1 MKVLIVESEFLHQDT
16 WVGNAVERLAD
27 ALSQQNVTV
36 IKSTSFDD
44 GYAILSAN
52 EAIDCLMFSYQ
63 MEQPDEHLSVRQLIG
78 KLHERQQNVPVFL
91 LGDREKATASLDRD
105 LLELVDEFAWIL
117 EDTADF
123 IAGRAVA
130 AMTRYRQQLLP
141 PLFNALMKYSDI
153 HEYSWAAPGHQGGV
167 GFTKTPAG
175 RFYHDY
181 YGENLFRSD
190 MGIERTTLGSLLDHT
205 GAFGESEKNAAR
217 VFGADRSWSVVVG
230 TSGSNRTIMQACMT
244 DNDVVVLDRNC
255 HKSIEQGLIL
265 TGAKPVYMVPSRN
278 RYGIIGPIY
287 PQEMQPETLQKK
299 ISASPLTKTKAGQKP
314 SYSVVTNCTYDGVC
328 YNAKEAQ
335 DLLAKTSDRIHFD
348 EAWYGY
354 ARFNPIYC
362 DHYAMRGEPGDHNGP
377 TVFATHSTHK
387 LLNALSQASYIHVR
401 EGRGAV
407 NFSRFNQAYMMHAT
421 TSPLYAICASNDV
434 AVSMMDGNSGLSLTQ
449 EVIDEAVD
457 FRQAMARLYKEFTD
471 EGDWFFKPWN
481 KDVVTDPQTGKTYD
495 FADAPAK
502 LLATDQ
508 NCWVMR
514 PGETWH
520 GFKDL
525 PDNWSML
532 DPIKVSILA
541 PGMGDD
547 GELEASGV
555 PAALVTAWLG
565 RHGIVP
571 TRTTDFQIMFLFSMG
586 VTRGK
591 WGTLINT
598 LCSFKHHYDA
608 NTPLAQVMDSVSQL
622 LQLARVGQSFSSG
635 NYQEVKLLED
645 VILPSYDELNTM
657 LETRQQTL
665 LLPESAADVVV
676 RGDATLLRML
686 LRNLVENAHRYS
698 PEGTHITIH
707 ISADPDAIM
716 AVEDEGP
723 GIDESKC
730 GKLSEAFVRMDSRY
744 GGIGLGLSIVSRIT
758 QLHQGQFFLQNR
770 TERTGTRAWVLLKK
784 A

>member
-1 MKVLIVESEFLHQDT
+1 MKILIVESEFLHQDT
-16 WVGNAVERLAD
+16 WVGAAVARLAD
-27 ALSQQNVTV
+27 ALRRENVDV
-36 IKSTSFDD
+36 IQSTSLDD
-44 GYAILSAN
+44 GYAIISAN

-63 MEQPDEHLSVRQLIG
+63 MDENDEHQRVRQLLV
-78 KLHERQQNVPVFL
+78 KLHERQQDVPIFL
-91 LGDREKATASLDRD
+91 LGEREKATALIDQQ
-105 LLELVDEFAWIL
+105 LLAFVDEFAWIL
-117 EDTADF
+117 EDSADF

-130 AMTRYRQQLLP
+130 AMARYRQQMLP
-141 PLFNALMKYSDI
+141 PLFSALVKYNHI

-181 YGENLFRSD
+181 YGENLFRTD
-190 MGIERTTLGSLLDHT
+190 MGIERTSLGSLLDHT

-244 DNDVVVLDRNC
+244 DADVVVIDRNC

-287 PQEMQPETLQKK
+287 PQEMQPETVQEK
-299 ISASPLTKTKAGQKP
+299 IRASPLTNPNAGRKP
-314 SYSVVTNCTYDGVC
+314 SYCVVTNCTYDGVC
-328 YNAKEAQ
+328 YNAKNVQA
-335 DLLAKTSDRIHFD
+335 LLEQTSDRIHFD

-354 ARFNPIYC
+354 ARFNPVYH
-362 DHYAMRGEPGDHNGP
+362 DHYAMRGAPGDHHGP
-377 TVFATHSTHK
+377 TLFATHSTHK

-421 TSPLYAICASNDV
+421 TSPLYAICASNDI

-457 FRQAMARLYKEFTD
+457 FRQAMTRLYREYTANN
-471 EGDWFFKPWN
+471 DWFFKPWN
-481 KDVVTDPQTGKTYD
+481 KEKVLDPQTGKEIA
-495 FADAPAK
+495 FEDASTD
-502 LLATDQ
+502 LLGHDQ
-508 NCWVMR
+508 NCWIMR
-514 PGETWH
+514 AGETWH

-547 GELEASGV
+547 GNLLDSGV

-586 VTRGK
+586 ITRGK

-598 LCSFKHHYDA
+598 LCSFKRHYDSNA
-608 NTPLAQVMDSVSQL
+608 PLSRVL
-622 LQLARVGQSFSSG
+622 PELARQYPDIYADMGVRDLGDEMFGWLKINNPDENLNAAYASLPKVMMTPRDA
-635 NYQEVKLLED
+635 YQ
-645 VILPSYDELNTM
+645 
-657 LETRQQTL
+657 
-665 LLPESAADVVV
+665 A
-676 RGDATLLRML
+676 
-686 LRNLVENAHRYS
+686 
-698 PEGTHITIH
+698 
-707 ISADPDAIM
+707 
-716 AVEDEGP
+716 
-723 GIDESKC
+723 
-730 GKLSEAFVRMDSRY
+730 
-744 GGIGLGLSIVSRIT
+744 IVSDNVEKVAIA
-758 QLHQGQFFLQNR
+758 GLQNR
-770 TERTGTRAWVLLKK
+770 TAANAVIPYPPGIPMLLSGENFGDSTSPQIAYLRALQSWDHEFPGFEHETEGTEIIDGIYHVMCIK

>member
-1 MKVLIVESEFLHQDT
+1 MKILIVESEFLHKDT
-16 WVGNAVERLAD
+16 WVGAAVARLAN
-27 ALSQQNVTV
+27 ALHCQNVD
-36 IKSTSFDD
+36 IIQSTSLDD
-44 GYAILSAN
+44 GYAIISAN

-63 MEQPDEHLSVRQLIG
+63 MEENDEHQRVRQLLD
-78 KLHERQQNVPVFL
+78 KLHERQQDVPVFL
-91 LGDREKATASLDRD
+91 LGEREKVTALIDQQ
-105 LLELVDEFAWIL
+105 LMELIDEFAWIL
-117 EDTADF
+117 EDSADF

-130 AMTRYRQQLLP
+130 AIARYRQQMLP
-141 PLFNALMKYSDI
+141 PLFSALVKYNSI

-175 RFYHDY
+175 RLYHDY
-181 YGENLFRSD
+181 YGENLFRTD
-190 MGIERTTLGSLLDHT
+190 MGIERASLGSLLDHT

-244 DNDVVVLDRNC
+244 DNDVVVIDRNC

-287 PQEMQPETLQKK
+287 PQEMQPEVLQEK
-299 ISASPLTKTKAGQKP
+299 IRTSPLTNKCATRKP

-328 YNAKEAQ
+328 YNAKNAQ
-335 DLLAKTSDRIHFD
+335 ALLEQTSDRIHFD

-354 ARFNPIYC
+354 ARFNPVYH
-362 DHYAMRGEPGDHNGP
+362 DHYAMRGAPGDHNGP
-377 TVFATHSTHK
+377 TLFATHSTHK

-421 TSPLYAICASNDV
+421 TSPLYAICASNDI
-434 AVSMMDGNSGLSLTQ
+434 AVSMMDGNSGQSLTQ
-449 EVIDEAVD
+449 EVINEAVD
-457 FRQAMARLYKEFTD
+457 FRQAMARLYRKFTD
-471 EGDWFFKPWN
+471 NHEWFFKPWN
-481 KDVVTDPQTGKTYD
+481 KEKLIDPQTGKEIA
-495 FADAPAK
+495 FEDASTE
-502 LLATDQ
+502 LLGHDQ
-508 NCWVMR
+508 NVWIMR

-547 GELEASGV
+547 GNLLDSGV
-555 PAALVTAWLG
+555 PAALVTEWLG

-586 VTRGK
+586 ITRGK

-598 LCSFKHHYDA
+598 LCSFKRHYDSNA
-608 NTPLAQVMDSVSQL
+608 PMSQVMPELVNQYPQIYAEMGVRDLGDKMFGWLKINTP
-622 LQLARVGQSFSSG
+622 GK
-635 NYQEVKLLED
+635 N
-645 VILPSYDELNTM
+645 LNAAYAS
-657 LETRQQTL
+657 
-665 LLPESAADVVV
+665 LPEAMMTPRDAYQAIVSDNVEMVAIEGLPNRIAANSVIPYPP
-676 RGDATLLRML
+676 GIPML
-686 LRNLVENAHRYS
+686 LSGENFGDSSS
-698 PEGTHITIH
+698 PHIAYLRALQSWDHEFPGFEHETEGTDI
-707 ISADPDAIM
+707 
-716 AVEDEGP
+716 
-723 GIDESKC
+723 IDGVYHVMCIK
-730 GKLSEAFVRMDSRY
+730 
-744 GGIGLGLSIVSRIT
+744 T
-758 QLHQGQFFLQNR
+758 
-770 TERTGTRAWVLLKK
+770 
-784 A
+784 

>member
-1 MKVLIVESEFLHQDT
+1 MRILIVESEFLHQDT
-16 WVGNAVERLAD
+16 WVGAAVTRLVQ
-27 ALSQQNVTV
+27 ALSRQSVEVMQ
-36 IKSTSFDD
+36 SHSLDD
-44 GYAILSAN
+44 GYAIIASN

-63 MEQPDEHLSVRQLIG
+63 MEQQDEHQRVRQLLD
-78 KLHERQQNVPVFL
+78 KLRERQQNVPVFL
-91 LGDREKATASLDRD
+91 LGEREKATALIDPQ
-105 LLELVDEFAWIL
+105 LMELIDEFAWIL
-117 EDTADF
+117 EDSADF

-130 AMTRYRQQLLP
+130 AMHRYCEQMLP
-141 PLFNALMKYSDI
+141 PLFSALVKYNDI

-175 RFYHDY
+175 RLYHDY
-181 YGENLFRSD
+181 YGENLFRTD
-190 MGIERTTLGSLLDHT
+190 MGIERVSLGSLLDHT

-244 DNDVVVLDRNC
+244 DDDVVVIDRNC

-287 PQEMQPETLQKK
+287 PQEMQPDVLQEK
-299 ISASPLTKTKAGQKP
+299 IRTSPLTHEYAAHKP

-328 YNAKEAQ
+328 YNAKNAQ
-335 DLLAKTSDRIHFD
+335 ALLEQTSDRIHFD

-354 ARFNPIYC
+354 ARFNPVYH
-362 DHYAMRGEPGDHNGP
+362 DHYAMRGNPGDHSGP

-457 FRQAMARLYKEFTD
+457 FRQAMARLYREFTD
-471 EGDWFFKPWN
+471 NNDWFFKPWN
-481 KDVVTDPQTGKTYD
+481 KETVIDPKTGKEMA
-495 FADAPAK
+495 FEDAPAE
-502 LLATDQ
+502 LLSHDQ
-508 NCWVMR
+508 NCWIMR
-514 PGETWH
+514 PGESWH
-520 GFKDL
+520 GFHDL

-547 GELEASGV
+547 GNLLDSGV

-565 RHGIVP
+565 RRGIVP

-586 VTRGK
+586 ITRGK

-598 LCSFKHHYDA
+598 LCSFKRHYDSNA
-608 NTPLAQVMDSVSQL
+608 PLAQVMPE
-622 LQLARVGQSFSSG
+622 LANR
-635 NYQEVKLLED
+635 YPET
-645 VILPSYDELNTM
+645 YDAMGVHDLGDKMFAWLKANNPGACLNAAYAS
-657 LETRQQTL
+657 
-665 LLPESAADVVV
+665 LPEAMMTPRDAYQAIVSDNVEMVPIEGLQKRVAANSVIPYPP
-676 RGDATLLRML
+676 GIPML
-686 LRNLVENAHRYS
+686 LSGENFGDSNS
-698 PEGTHITIH
+698 PQIAYLRALQSWDHEFPGFEHETEGTEI
-707 ISADPDAIM
+707 
-716 AVEDEGP
+716 
-723 GIDESKC
+723 IDGVYHVMC
-730 GKLSEAFVRMDSRY
+730 
-744 GGIGLGLSIVSRIT
+744 I
-758 QLHQGQFFLQNR
+758 
-770 TERTGTRAWVLLKK
+770 K

>member
-354 ARFNPIYC
+354 ARFNPIYF

-421 TSPLYAICASNDV
+421 TLDNERLFTADV
-434 AVSMMDGNSGLSLTQ
+434 AHELRTPLSGVRLHLELLSKTHN
-449 EVIDEAVD
+449 VD
-457 FRQAMARLYKEFTD
+457 VAPLIARL
-471 EGDWFFKPWN
+471 
-481 KDVVTDPQTGKTYD
+481 
-495 FADAPAK
+495 
-502 LLATDQ
+502 DQ
-508 NCWVMR
+508 M
-514 PGETWH
+514 
-520 GFKDL
+520 
-525 PDNWSML
+525 
-532 DPIKVSILA
+532 
-541 PGMGDD
+541 
-547 GELEASGV
+547 
-555 PAALVTAWLG
+555 
-565 RHGIVP
+565 
-571 TRTTDFQIMFLFSMG
+571 
-586 VTRGK
+586 
-591 WGTLINT
+591 
-598 LCSFKHHYDA
+598 
-608 NTPLAQVMDSVSQL
+608 MDSVSQL

>member
-434 AVSMMDGNSGLSLTQ
+434 AVSMMDGNSGQSLTQ

-608 NTPLAQVMDSVSQL
+608 NTPLAQVMPELVQDYPDTYANMGIHDLGDKMFAWLRENNPGARLNAAYSTLPVAEITPRDAYNAIVNNNIEMVAIENLPGRIAANSVIPYPP
-622 LQLARVGQSFSSG
+622 G
-635 NYQEVKLLED
+635 
-645 VILPSYDELNTM
+645 IP
-657 LETRQQTL
+657 
-665 LLPESAADVVV
+665 
-676 RGDATLLRML
+676 ML
-686 LRNLVENAHRYS
+686 LSGENFGDENS
-698 PEGTHITIH
+698 PQVGYLRSLQSWDHHFPGFEHETEGTEI
-707 ISADPDAIM
+707 
-716 AVEDEGP
+716 
-723 GIDESKC
+723 IDGVYHVMC
-730 GKLSEAFVRMDSRY
+730 V
-744 GGIGLGLSIVSRIT
+744 
-758 QLHQGQFFLQNR
+758 
-770 TERTGTRAWVLLKK
+770 K

>member
-1 MKVLIVESEFLHQDT
+1 MKILIVESEFLHQDT
-16 WVGNAVERLAD
+16 WVGAAVARLAE
-27 ALSQQNVTV
+27 ALRRQDVDVMQ
-36 IKSTSFDD
+36 STSLDD
-44 GYAILSAN
+44 GYAIIAAN

-63 MEQPDEHLSVRQLIG
+63 MEEKDEHQRVRQLLD

-91 LGDREKATASLDRD
+91 LGEREKATALIDQQ
-105 LLELVDEFAWIL
+105 LMELIDEFAWIL
-117 EDTADF
+117 EDSADF

-130 AMTRYRQQLLP
+130 AMNRYRQQMLP
-141 PLFNALMKYSDI
+141 PLFSALVKYNGV

-175 RFYHDY
+175 RLYHDY
-181 YGENLFRSD
+181 YGENLFRTD
-190 MGIERTTLGSLLDHT
+190 MGIERTSLGSLLDHT

-244 DNDVVVLDRNC
+244 DDDVVVIDRNC

-287 PQEMQPETLQKK
+287 PQEMQPEALQEK
-299 ISASPLTKTKAGQKP
+299 IRTSPLTSEYAAHKP

-328 YNAKEAQ
+328 YNAKNAQ
-335 DLLAKTSDRIHFD
+335 ALLEQTSDRIHFD

-354 ARFNPIYC
+354 ARFNPVYT
-362 DHYAMRGEPGDHNGP
+362 DHYAMRGIPGDHSGP

-457 FRQAMARLYKEFTD
+457 FRQAMARLYRDFSD
-471 EGDWFFKPWN
+471 SNDWFFKPWN
-481 KDVVTDPQTGKTYD
+481 KETVTCPQTGQEIA
-495 FADAPAK
+495 FEDAPAE
-502 LLATDQ
+502 LLAHDQ
-508 NCWVMR
+508 NCWIMR

-532 DPIKVSILA
+532 DPIKVSILT

-547 GELEASGV
+547 GSLLDSGV

-586 VTRGK
+586 ITRGK

-598 LCSFKHHYDA
+598 LCSFKRHYDSNA
-608 NTPLAQVMDSVSQL
+608 PLSQVM
-622 LQLARVGQSFSSG
+622 
-635 NYQEVKLLED
+635 
-645 VILPSYDELNTM
+645 PELTNQHP
-657 LETRQQTL
+657 ETYAGMGVRDL
-665 LLPESAADVVV
+665 GDKMFAWLKANNPGANLNAAYASLPEAMMTP
-676 RGDATLLRML
+676 RDAYQ
-686 LRNLVENAHRYS
+686 A
-698 PEGTHITIH
+698 
-707 ISADPDAIM
+707 
-716 AVEDEGP
+716 
-723 GIDESKC
+723 
-730 GKLSEAFVRMDSRY
+730 
-744 GGIGLGLSIVSRIT
+744 IVSDNVEMVAIE
-758 QLHQGQFFLQNR
+758 GLQNR
-770 TERTGTRAWVLLKK
+770 TAANSVIPYPPGIPMLLSGENFGNSASPQIAYLRALQSWDHEFPGFEHETEGTEIIDGIYHVMCIK

>member
-1 MKVLIVESEFLHQDT
+1 MKILIVESEFLHKDT
-16 WVGNAVERLAD
+16 WVGEAVARLSD
-27 ALSQQNVTV
+27 ALRRQNIDV
-36 IKSTSFDD
+36 IQSTSLDD
-44 GYAILSAN
+44 GYAIISAN

-63 MEQPDEHLSVRQLIG
+63 MEENDEHQRVRQLLD
-78 KLHERQQNVPVFL
+78 KLHERQQNVPIFL
-91 LGDREKATASLDRD
+91 LGEREKATALMDRQ
-105 LLELVDEFAWIL
+105 LVELIDEFAWIL
-117 EDTADF
+117 EDSADF
-123 IAGRAVA
+123 IAGRAFA
-130 AMTRYRQQLLP
+130 AMTRYRQLLLP
-141 PLFNALMKYSDI
+141 PLFSALVKYNGI

-175 RFYHDY
+175 RLYHDY
-181 YGENLFRSD
+181 YGENLFRTD
-190 MGIERTTLGSLLDHT
+190 MGIERASLGSLLDHT

-244 DNDVVVLDRNC
+244 DDDVVVIDRNC

-287 PQEMQPETLQKK
+287 PQEMQPEALQEK
-299 ISASPLTKTKAGQKP
+299 IRSSPLTQEHAARKP
-314 SYSVVTNCTYDGVC
+314 SYCVVTNCTYDGVC
-328 YNAKEAQ
+328 YNAKHAQ
-335 DLLAKTSDRIHFD
+335 ALLEQTSDRIHFD

-354 ARFNPIYC
+354 ARFNPVYN
-362 DHYAMRGEPGDHNGP
+362 DHYAMRGAPGDHHGP
-377 TVFATHSTHK
+377 TIFATHSTHK

-401 EGRGAV
+401 EGRGSV

-421 TSPLYAICASNDV
+421 TSPLYAICASNDI

-457 FRQAMARLYKEFTD
+457 FRQAMARLYREFTD
-471 EGDWFFKPWN
+471 NNDWFFKPWN
-481 KDVVTDPQTGKTYD
+481 KEKVVDPQTGKEIA
-495 FADAPAK
+495 FEDAPTA
-502 LLATDQ
+502 LLGHDQ
-508 NCWVMR
+508 NCWIMR

-520 GFKDL
+520 GFKEL

-547 GELEASGV
+547 GNLLDSGV

-586 VTRGK
+586 ITRGK

-598 LCSFKHHYDA
+598 LCSFKRHYDS
-608 NTPLAQVMDSVSQL
+608 NTPLSQVMPELVSQYPDIYAEMGVRDL
-622 LQLARVGQSFSSG
+622 G
-635 NYQEVKLLED
+635 NKMFRWLK
-645 VILPSYDELNTM
+645 INNPGGSLNAAYAS
-657 LETRQQTL
+657 
-665 LLPESAADVVV
+665 LPEAMMTPRDAYQAIVSDNVEKVAIEGLTNRIAANAVIPYPP
-676 RGDATLLRML
+676 GIPML
-686 LRNLVENAHRYS
+686 LSGESFGDGTS
-698 PEGTHITIH
+698 PQIAYLRALQSWDHDFPGFEHETEGTDI
-707 ISADPDAIM
+707 
-716 AVEDEGP
+716 
-723 GIDESKC
+723 IDGVYHVMC
-730 GKLSEAFVRMDSRY
+730 
-744 GGIGLGLSIVSRIT
+744 I
-758 QLHQGQFFLQNR
+758 
-770 TERTGTRAWVLLKK
+770 K

>member
-1 MKVLIVESEFLHQDT
+1 MKILIVESEFLHQDT
-16 WVGNAVERLAD
+16 WVGAAVARLAD
-27 ALSQQNVTV
+27 ALRRENVDV
-36 IKSTSFDD
+36 IQSTSLDD
-44 GYAILSAN
+44 GYAIISAN

-63 MEQPDEHLSVRQLIG
+63 MEENDEHQRVRQLLV
-78 KLHERQQNVPVFL
+78 KLHERQQDVPIFL
-91 LGDREKATASLDRD
+91 LGEREKATALIDQQ
-105 LLELVDEFAWIL
+105 LLAFVDEFAWIL
-117 EDTADF
+117 EDSADF

-130 AMTRYRQQLLP
+130 AMARYRQQMLP
-141 PLFNALMKYSDI
+141 PLFSALVKYNHI

-181 YGENLFRSD
+181 YGENLFRTD
-190 MGIERTTLGSLLDHT
+190 MGIERTSLGSLLDHT

-244 DNDVVVLDRNC
+244 DADVVVIDRNC

-287 PQEMQPETLQKK
+287 PQEMQPETVQEK
-299 ISASPLTKTKAGQKP
+299 IRASPLTNPNAGRKP
-314 SYSVVTNCTYDGVC
+314 SYCVVTNCTYDGVC
-328 YNAKEAQ
+328 YNAKNVQA
-335 DLLAKTSDRIHFD
+335 LLEQTSDRIHFD

-354 ARFNPIYC
+354 ARFNPVYH
-362 DHYAMRGEPGDHNGP
+362 DHYAMRGAPGDHHGP
-377 TVFATHSTHK
+377 TLFATHSTHK

-421 TSPLYAICASNDV
+421 TSPLYAICASNDI
-434 AVSMMDGNSGLSLTQ
+434 AVSMMDSNSGLSLTQ

-457 FRQAMARLYKEFTD
+457 FRQAMARLYREYTANN
-471 EGDWFFKPWN
+471 DWFFKPWN
-481 KDVVTDPQTGKTYD
+481 KEKVLDPQTGKEIA
-495 FADAPAK
+495 FEDASTH
-502 LLATDQ
+502 LLGHDQ
-508 NCWVMR
+508 NCWIMR
-514 PGETWH
+514 AGETWH

-547 GELEASGV
+547 GNLLDSGV

-586 VTRGK
+586 ITRGK

-598 LCSFKHHYDA
+598 LCSFKRHYDSNA
-608 NTPLAQVMDSVSQL
+608 PLSRVL
-622 LQLARVGQSFSSG
+622 PELARQYPDIYADMGVRDLGDEMFGWLKINNPDENLNAAYASLPKVMMTPRDA
-635 NYQEVKLLED
+635 YQ
-645 VILPSYDELNTM
+645 
-657 LETRQQTL
+657 
-665 LLPESAADVVV
+665 A
-676 RGDATLLRML
+676 
-686 LRNLVENAHRYS
+686 
-698 PEGTHITIH
+698 
-707 ISADPDAIM
+707 
-716 AVEDEGP
+716 
-723 GIDESKC
+723 
-730 GKLSEAFVRMDSRY
+730 
-744 GGIGLGLSIVSRIT
+744 IVSDNVEKVAIA
-758 QLHQGQFFLQNR
+758 GLQNR
-770 TERTGTRAWVLLKK
+770 TAANAVIPYPPGIPMLLSGENFGDSTSPQIAYLRALQSWDHEFPGFEHETEGTEIIDGIYHVMCIK